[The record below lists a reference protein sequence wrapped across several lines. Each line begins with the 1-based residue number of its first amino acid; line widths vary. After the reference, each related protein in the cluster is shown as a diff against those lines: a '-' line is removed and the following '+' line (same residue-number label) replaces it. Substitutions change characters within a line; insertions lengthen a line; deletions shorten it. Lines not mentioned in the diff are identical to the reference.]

1 MFSLHPGDATFATSF
16 TRIIYSEDGDKFS
29 AAFKPPKGKK
39 FVVLL
44 VGVADKNAQ
53 YFELEQALNRLG
65 FYRRESE

>member
-1 MFSLHPGDATFATSF
+1 MISLHNGDATFATTF
-16 TRIIYSEDGDKFS
+16 TKIIFSEDGNKLS

-53 YFELEQALNRLG
+53 DFELERALNRLG
-65 FYRRESE
+65 FYRREK